1 LTDSHCQDIGDCD
14 ALVIVELAG
23 FEDGALL
30 LYERQQL
37 TPFLLERYSKDGSD
51 KARRQMLAMCNSD
64 PDVLADV
71 LAYFVEMYSKLVRE
85 YTYFGEAGCIEAPDT
100 CLFPF

>member
-1 LTDSHCQDIGDCD
+1 
-14 ALVIVELAG
+14 LVIVELAG

-85 YTYFGEAGCIEAPDT
+85 NACRYFVETGYFEAPDT
-100 CLFPF
+100 LLIHI

>member
-1 LTDSHCQDIGDCD
+1 
-14 ALVIVELAG
+14 LVIVELAG

-85 YTYFGEAGCIEAPDT
+85 IPTGTLWRQATSKPLT
-100 CLFPF
+100 HS